1 MVVTNAVDVVED
13 QTHAPTTPL
22 LVLPAE
28 LAHPQSSHTRRARTP
43 AELAH
48 PQSSH
53 TRRARTPAEL
63 AHPLL
68 DALGE
73 EPALDVL
80 PGVGGVVDENLTQ
93 PESTD
98 RG

>member
-22 LVLPAE
+22 LVL
-28 LAHPQSSHTRRARTP
+28 
-43 AELAH
+43 
-48 PQSSH
+48 
-53 TRRARTPAEL
+53 PAEL

-93 PESTD
+93 TSVKATVQPPFLRAAGIEVCRRHTPD
-98 RG
+98 P